1 MLGLSETALF
11 DTFRECVISDRDR
24 RIPLDQPDLAEARN
38 ADMPTWK
45 MRRPNAQWLVGALLL
60 TPDGIAPVLKL
71 LKEMPEVRMDRMENK
86 RHLELLVLL
95 RKIHSVKLCRLLIV
109 HPLTWTLHSSSSAV

>member
-45 MRRPNAQWLVGALLL
+45 MRRLIARRPLGALLR
-60 TPDGIAPVLKL
+60 TPDGISPVLKL

-95 RKIHSVKLCRLLIV
+95 CKVHSVKLCRLLIV
-109 HPLTWTLHSSSSAV
+109 HPLTCTLHSSSSAV